1 MNLGLVTAT
10 HLGRIWLFPNF
21 EPRWSEL
28 ENRYQPRAKFLEFQ
42 CGVENLR
49 SGQLRIAFT
58 VRLHQFYNLAR
69 RGFRRQSSQAETPP
83 GRVRSMI
90 STCTT
95 TLRSTRSTMR
105 GFKRRSLRALTLW
118 GPQLHWIGQDLQPPC
133 AQQPSKLSY
142 LQRAGASCSRFA
154 SPNSAPWGS
163 GHLCVVLQWW

>member
-42 CGVENLR
+42 CRVENLR

-95 TLRSTRSTMR
+95 TIRSTRSTMR
-105 GFKRRSLRALTLW
+105 RGFKRWSLRALTLW
-118 GPQLHWIGQDLQPPC
+118 GALTPLDWARSTTSMCSATLKIVVSTTSRGFM
-133 AQQPSKLSY
+133 QQVREP
-142 LQRAGASCSRFA
+142 
-154 SPNSAPWGS
+154 
-163 GHLCVVLQWW
+163 